1 MRQLNEAIEAVA
13 ALRKHGARVHCI
25 TNAVAQEWTANVLLA
40 CGVAPSMTVS
50 PREASDFTS
59 ANDALLINLGTLD
72 ESRETAIRNSLEAA
86 AARTLPVVLDPVKCE
101 MSPHRAAFA
110 RLICDHLPV
119 ILKANLAESK
129 VLGPVA
135 TACRVTTG
143 QADRIEFHGGTFE
156 VGNGD
161 PVMDR
166 VVAMGCALGAL
177 IAALCVHAPSPQIG
191 ALAGLVWFG
200 VAGEAAARSSG
211 GPGSFRPA
219 FIDRLTSL
227 NEDQLRKEA
236 RVQ

>member
-1 MRQLNEAIEAVA
+1 MRELDEAIEAVA

-40 CGVAPSMTVS
+40 CGAAPSMTAS
-50 PREASDFTS
+50 PREAAGFTS
-59 ANDALLINLGTLD
+59 ASEALLINLGTLD